1 MGLLAEYK
9 RGLKSVAVEELF
21 DLVFYRPIAF
31 LFVKLICRT
40 GVTPNQ
46 LTFLS
51 MVFGILGGLSLAVG
65 TQRALVAGGVLFLLY
80 NIVDCSDGQLARLN
94 HSGTPLGRI
103 LDGVADYVV
112 SLAAYL
118 GIGIGFAGAS
128 DRPVL
133 MWVLTAAAGFS
144 NAAQSGLLD
153 FYRNRF
159 LDATGVRKS
168 VLVDEQQALRDEY
181 EGLRDREGMRFEK
194 FLIGTYLLYSRVQQ
208 RLTGERGSVAQAPA
222 GDSLEYVRAN
232 RVLMHCWTYLG
243 PTTQWTLLVVCAFC
257 GRLDIYLWG
266 IAGVGNLLAIIMML
280 VQRWNNEQ
288 CAVEGDG

>member
-21 DLVFYRPIAF
+21 DLVFYRPLAF

-51 MVFGILGGLSLAVG
+51 MVFGILGGVSLALG
-65 TQRALVAGGVLFLLY
+65 TPGSLVAAGVFLLLY
-80 NIVDCSDGQLARLN
+80 NVVDCSDGQLARLN

-118 GIGIGFAGAS
+118 GIGIGFAGAT

-159 LDATGVRKS
+159 LDATGIRKS
-168 VLVDEQQALRDEY
+168 VLVDEQQGLREEY
-181 EGLRDREGMRFEK
+181 EGLRGRKGRSLEK
-194 FLIGTYLLYSRVQQ
+194 FLIGVYLLYSRVQQ
-208 RLTGERGSVAQAPA
+208 RLTGGRGKVTQALS
-222 GDSLEYVRAN
+222 GDSAEYVRAN

-266 IAGVGNLLAIIMML
+266 IAGVGNILAVIMML
-280 VQRWNNEQ
+280 VQRWNNGRL
-288 CAVEGDG
+288 AVQGG

>member
-21 DLVFYRPIAF
+21 DLIFYRPLAF
-31 LFVKLICRT
+31 LFVKMICRT
-40 GVTPNQ
+40 GVTPNK
-46 LTFLS
+46 LTLLS
-51 MVFGILGGLSLAVG
+51 MVFGVLGGVSLALG
-65 TQRALVAGGVLFLLY
+65 TPGALAVGGVLFLLY

-112 SLAAYL
+112 SLVAYL

-168 VLVDEQQALRDEY
+168 VLVDEQQALRDQY
-181 EGLRDREGMRFEK
+181 EALRGRKGMSPEK
-194 FLIGTYLLYSRVQQ
+194 FLIAMYLLYSRVQQ
-208 RLTGERGSVAQAPA
+208 RLTGEKGTVAQALS
-222 GDSLEYVRAN
+222 GDSAEYVRVN

-266 IAGVGNLLAIIMML
+266 IAGAGNLLAALMML
-280 VQRWNNEQ
+280 VQRWNNGHLAAQ
-288 CAVEGDG
+288 GG